1 MRGLLLN
8 PSQAAK
14 FPDLK
19 SRLSYTFESAIRA
32 RTRMPCLEMKVP
44 ALPHP
49 VPATRLRALLEKPGA
64 AVLRRNHVA
73 EAPGHDDGELR
84 NRIRVAAVLAVNLTE
99 PPQPIDTA
107 DAGDPDEPAEASHA
121 PAADAEADQQTGSF
135 AKGLEIWMSDGERAA
150 YVLADAE
157 EIPGALAMFDAWLR
171 LARFP
176 PAFQRL
182 DQRLVGLQYGFREG
196 LSIAVQGDPAETPPE
211 PETFFDAV
219 APIPEIDDFREPR
232 FMVRL
237 PESGVGYLHDLLR
250 SASAWLEDNS
260 YPNILGPR

>member
-1 MRGLLLN
+1 
-8 PSQAAK
+8 
-14 FPDLK
+14 
-19 SRLSYTFESAIRA
+19 
-32 RTRMPCLEMKVP
+32 MPCLEMKVP

-64 AVLRRNHVA
+64 AVLRRNHIA

-84 NRIRVAAVLAVNLTE
+84 NRVRVAAVLAVNLTD

-107 DAGDPDEPAEASHA
+107 GAENEDDHVLEPHELHADP
-121 PAADAEADQQTGSF
+121 EADQQAGSF
-135 AKGLEIWMSDGERAA
+135 AKGLEIWMSDGERAVCA
-150 YVLADAE
+150 LADAD

-182 DQRLVGLQYGFREG
+182 DERLVGLHYGFREG
-196 LSIAVQGDPAETPPE
+196 LSIGIEGDASETMPE
-211 PETFFDAV
+211 HDTWFDSIA
-219 APIPEIDDFREPR
+219 AIPEIDDFREPR
-232 FMVRL
+232 FLVRL
-237 PESGVGYLHDLLR
+237 REAGVGYLHDLLR
-250 SASAWLEDNS
+250 SASAWLDENS

>member
-1 MRGLLLN
+1 
-8 PSQAAK
+8 
-14 FPDLK
+14 
-19 SRLSYTFESAIRA
+19 
-32 RTRMPCLEMKVP
+32 MPCLEMKVP

-49 VPATRLRALLEKPGA
+49 VPSTRLRALLEKPGA
-64 AVLRRNHVA
+64 AVLRRNEVA
-73 EAPGHDDGELR
+73 EAPGHEDRELR
-84 NRIRVAAVLAVNLTE
+84 NRIRVAAVLAVNLTA
-99 PPQPIDTA
+99 PPHPIDTA
-107 DAGDPDEPAEASHA
+107 GSEGVDEPGEESHA
-121 PAADAEADQQTGSF
+121 PAADSETDQQTGSF
-135 AKGLEIWMSDGERAA
+135 AKGLEIWVSDGERAVCA
-150 YVLADAE
+150 LADAD

-182 DQRLVGLQYGFREG
+182 DQRLVGLHYGFREG

-211 PETFFDAV
+211 AETFFDNI

-237 PESGVGYLHDLLR
+237 SESGVGYLHDLLR